1 MEKLNLKCEGVRLWG
16 DRQTM
21 RRWRK
26 TRDFMMKYR
35 KINIDWLFDFG
46 PESRFGRNI
55 AKSLGLGYSYIGEC
69 DLNNSDWVDHTLKY
83 PYIVLCSHVI
93 EHVYNPNILLFAM
106 KSIIPK
112 DSQIFIMYPRTPRFL
127 WNNTHFHEFS
137 RKALLSLVDYSGYE
151 VVAYETHRG
160 WHNWYFYFTGFRPF
174 IRFWC
179 TVFNWH
185 NNEYYLLRLKD
196 D

>member
-1 MEKLNLKCEGVRLWG
+1 METLNLKCIGVKLWG
-16 DRQTM
+16 DRQTW

-26 TRDFMMKYR
+26 TIQFMEKHGNMEANGLLD
-35 KINIDWLFDFG
+35 IGPSNQFG
-46 PESRFGRNI
+46 QKVADYFGLEYFHTT
-55 AKSLGLGYSYIGEC
+55 K
-69 DLNNSDWVDHTLKY
+69 DLNNPQYDRY
-83 PYIVLCSHVI
+83 PYRHFHRIVFFSHVI
-93 EHVYNPNILLFAM
+93 EHLYNPGTLLNYIKNI
-106 KSIIPK
+106 IYD

-127 WNNTHFHEFS
+127 WNNRHFHEYS
-137 RKALLSLVDYSGYE
+137 RKAFLSLIDYSGYE